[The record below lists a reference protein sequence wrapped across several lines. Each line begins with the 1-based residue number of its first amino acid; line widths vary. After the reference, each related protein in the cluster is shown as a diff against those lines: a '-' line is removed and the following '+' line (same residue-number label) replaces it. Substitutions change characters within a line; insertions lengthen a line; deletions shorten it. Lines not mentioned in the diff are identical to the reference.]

1 MRSVLV
7 TALLIATAASAE
19 LLPVAPAS
27 SSRAA
32 LHADLLV
39 ALGHRDTA
47 AMEAMIW
54 PEADATVEIAQLLE
68 RYGGVRSARIY
79 VTAEWGDEEGHTVVA
94 TVTATG
100 DDGLTYEFTVPMGSA
115 NERYYLEERGHAPP
129 TGREGEPR
137 DPSTVGSGTLAF
149 ARCLM

>member
-1 MRSVLV
+1 MDRTGRRSAMRSVLV
-7 TALLIATAASAE
+7 TALLIATAASCS

-32 LHADLLV
+32 LLADFLV
-39 ALGHRDTA
+39 ALEHRDTA

-68 RYGGVRSARIY
+68 RYGGVRLHD
-79 VTAEWGDEEGHTVVA
+79 VTAEWGEEEGHTVVA

-100 DDGLTYEFTVPMGSA
+100 DDGLTYEFTVPMGWA
-115 NERYYLEERGHAPP
+115 NERYYLELGHAPP
-129 TGREGEPR
+129 TGREASPESPA
-137 DPSTVGSGTLAF
+137 P
-149 ARCLM
+149 